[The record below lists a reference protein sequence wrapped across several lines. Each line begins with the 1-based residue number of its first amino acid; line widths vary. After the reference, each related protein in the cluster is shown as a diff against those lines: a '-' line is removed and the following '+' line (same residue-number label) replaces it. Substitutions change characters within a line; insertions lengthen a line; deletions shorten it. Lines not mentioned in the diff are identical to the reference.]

1 MAQPT
6 STRPITGDDIISELI
21 RNVEAGAFKVRYT
34 TLVPCV
40 FNVYLH
46 AEDYDQVRPIAGF
59 VRSEAK
65 QALDE
70 HLATLNKGSA
80 LPSVTKWLGLG
91 SSRQPEFKA
100 LNADWTI
107 EFHRD
112 EEERLR
118 RGDIEIYSELGSSE
132 QEDLGAGAKTT
143 FITRRPVEAS
153 PPEPPA
159 ALAQPAAPISAVTA
173 TAAAAPRTD
182 RQATAYLR
190 YMGTNGPTTFPI
202 TRDQTVIGRGGKA
215 FWVDLK
221 LEGPADLSREHCRI
235 RRDPATGKFTI
246 KDLSQYGT
254 TVDGER
260 VPSSLERGPD
270 GSKIDRNVEVPLPV
284 SAKIGLADVFFLE
297 FEAIQPE

>member
-1 MAQPT
+1 MGNVEQRPMGQPT

-46 AEDYDQVRPIAGF
+46 PEDFEQIRPIAGF
-59 VRSEAK
+59 VRSEAR

-70 HLATLNKGSA
+70 HLASLNKGSA

-91 SSRQPEFKA
+91 SNRQPEFKA
-100 LNADWTI
+100 LNEAWTI

-132 QEDLGAGAKTT
+132 HEELGAGAKTT
-143 FITRRPVEAS
+143 FITRRPMDA
-153 PPEPPA
+153 PPDPA
-159 ALAQPAAPISAVTA
+159 VMPAE
-173 TAAAAPRTD
+173 TAAAQPRTE
-182 RQATAYLR
+182 RKAWAYLR
-190 YMGTNGPTTFPI
+190 FIGQAGPTTFPI

-221 LEGPADLSREHCRI
+221 IEGPADVSREHCRI

-246 KDLSQYGT
+246 KDVSQYGT
-254 TVDGER
+254 SVDGQR
-260 VPSSLERGPD
+260 VPTSLERAAD
-270 GSKIDRNVEVPLPV
+270 GSKIDRNVETPLPDR
-284 SAKIGLADVFFLE
+284 AKIGLADIFFLE
-297 FEAIQPE
+297 FETVQPE

>member
-40 FNVYLH
+40 FTVYLH
-46 AEDYDQVRPIAGF
+46 SEDFEQIRPIAGF
-59 VRSEAK
+59 VRSEAR

-70 HLATLNKGSA
+70 HLATLNKGPS
-80 LPSVTKWLGLG
+80 LPSVTRWLGLG
-91 SSRQPEFKA
+91 SARQPEFKA
-100 LNADWTI
+100 LNSEWTI

-118 RGDIEIYSELGSSE
+118 RGDIEIFSELGSSE
-132 QEDLGAGAKTT
+132 TEDLGAGAKTT
-143 FITRRPVEAS
+143 FITRRPLETS
-153 PPEPPA
+153 QEPA
-159 ALAQPAAPISAVTA
+159 ASA
-173 TAAAAPRTD
+173 TAAAPKTD

-190 YMGTNGPTTFPI
+190 YMGTNGSTTFPI

-221 LEGPADLSREHCRI
+221 LESPADLSREHCRI
-235 RRDPATGKFTI
+235 RRDPATGKFSI
-246 KDLSQYGT
+246 KDVSQYGT

-260 VPSSLERGPD
+260 VPCSLERGAD
-270 GSKIDRNVEVPLPV
+270 GNKIDRNVEVPLPAR
-284 SAKIGLADVFFLE
+284 AKIGLADVFFLE
-297 FEAIQPE
+297 FEAVQPE

>member
-21 RNVEAGAFKVRYT
+21 RNADAGAFKVRYT

-46 AEDYDQVRPIAGF
+46 PEDYEQIRPIAGF
-59 VRSEAK
+59 VCSEAR

-70 HLATLNKGSA
+70 HLAALNKGSS
-80 LPSVTKWLGLG
+80 LPSVTRWLGLG
-91 SSRQPEFKA
+91 SGRQPEFKA
-100 LNADWTI
+100 LNPEWSI

-118 RGDIEIYSELGSSE
+118 RGDLEIYSELGSSE
-132 QEDLGAGAKTT
+132 QEDFGAGAKTT
-143 FITRRPVEAS
+143 FITRRPAES
-153 PPEPPA
+153 PPPDVSAAEEPV
-159 ALAQPAAPISAVTA
+159 Q
-173 TAAAAPRTD
+173 PRTD
-182 RQATAYLR
+182 RQAHAYLR
-190 YMGTNGPTTFPI
+190 FAGPSGPTTFPV

-221 LEGPADLSREHCRI
+221 IEGPADVSREHCRI
-235 RRDPATGKFTI
+235 RRDPGTGKFTI

-254 TVDGER
+254 TLDGR
-260 VPSSLERGPD
+260 PVPSSLERGPD
-270 GSKIDRNVEVPLPV
+270 GAKIDRNIEVPLP
-284 SAKIGLADVFFLE
+284 AHTKIGLAGVFFLE
-297 FEAIQPE
+297 FEAVQSE